1 MDRHQRAKEIL
12 ERRTEL
18 KNIFPSFEEAVT
30 RLAAEDS
37 LNFYLGIDP
46 TGPNVH
52 LGHTIPLLLLRDIAS
67 LGHRITLLI
76 GDFTARIGDPTG
88 KDSARVALSPEEVQA
103 NMSSYIDQVKRVMG
117 EVEFTVKYNSVWLGA
132 LIMEQVVKLASHVTV
147 QQMLARDMFQERE
160 RQGKPIY
167 LSEFLYPLMQ
177 GYDSVALRT
186 DGEVGGNDQTFN
198 MLVGRDLER
207 QLIGKDKL
215 VIATKLLIDANTG
228 KKMSKS
234 EGTLIA
240 LNDNPQE
247 IRRKILTGVSNE
259 MVRTV
264 FELCTQKDQAWI
276 SERYKE
282 AEENNNWQA
291 LQEELAVELIR
302 MYHGDEAVGRARDA
316 QEIHTTGPLDKV
328 LVGEGITS
336 SLSAAR
342 KLVAQKAIAINGV
355 LVERWD
361 IEVKEE
367 DEVRVGKGKVFKVVT

>member
-88 KDSARVALSPEEVQA
+88 KDSARVALSPEEVQV